1 MNLGISWEK
10 PVCAPAKPT
19 AGTQWAGLFCGLTLL
34 CGCLGC
40 LDLWQAAIWAVGA
53 FLLLTVLQATKL
65 RRWALP
71 GAALA
76 LFVACLCWPEA
87 VRLGVGA
94 VQNIW
99 REAVST
105 RFARIILPLSGEE
118 SPVFWCISG
127 GILGVMAAAGL
138 MGGSC
143 LTLLATLCC
152 ICTGEHFLFLIPL
165 LAGWMGTALVRAGWS
180 RALAVC
186 LLTLI
191 AAGALLP
198 VAQQLPPPQ
207 WQKSAGRLDRIAPRP
222 TGDKTVLTVTMTKP
236 QRMYLRGFVGQ
247 RYTSG
252 GWRELEPETLAG
264 WQDTF
269 YWLHEA
275 GFYGQTVPALAAQAA
290 GSQELGSMQ
299 ISGGGYL
306 PTGLASAEMLDA
318 GRYPD
323 DGTARADDFTCQYQ
337 VGGLTSWFQSQIDL
351 AASQPQAYLALEG
364 EYRAFVYDAYLALPP
379 SATQLLGQLLGDAQP
394 NTLPEIQSAI
404 RAFLDEHLTYDETVE
419 TDCGQVDFLNYLL
432 QGQKRGYSV
441 HYATTAV
448 CLLRYFGVPARY
460 ASGYFLPEDAG
471 EQVPERFAH
480 AWAEYYLD
488 GVGWIPFEVT
498 PGYEEEALEL
508 ENLLLDPDSS
518 FHTALGQ
525 TYTRPQSNQTPQ
537 APVQQE
543 TPNQGNQN
551 RARLP
556 GWSKWVL
563 LSLLLTALLVG
574 LGLLA
579 QKPLRRLA
587 HLRAMER
594 MTPKEAI
601 PQWYDYAC
609 YWLRRAGRPIP
620 DDWAAADNRE
630 ALFSSHPMTEEQR
643 QRMKAYAEAARHPE
657 KADPP
662 HQK

>member
-19 AGTQWAGLFCGLTLL
+19 AGTQWTGLFCALL
-34 CGCLGC
+34 LLFGCLGC
-40 LDLWQAAIWAVGA
+40 LDMWQAAIWAAGM
-53 FLLLTVLQATKL
+53 FLLLTGLRATRL
-65 RRWALP
+65 RSWALP

-76 LFVACLCWPEA
+76 LFIACLCCPEA

-94 VQNIW
+94 LQNGW

-105 RFARIILPLSGEE
+105 RFTRIILPLSGEE
-118 SPVFWCISG
+118 SPIFWCISG
-127 GILGVMAAAGL
+127 GILGVLATAGL
-138 MGGSC
+138 TGSSC
-143 LTLLATLCC
+143 LTLLAALCC

-165 LAGWMGTALVRAGWS
+165 LAGWMGTALVRTGWS

-198 VAQQLPPPQ
+198 LANQLPPPQ
-207 WQKSAGRLDRIAPRP
+207 WQKAAGRLDRIAPRP

-247 RYTSG
+247 RYTSD
-252 GWRELEPETLAG
+252 GWQALEPETLAG

-290 GSQELGSMQ
+290 GSQELGSLQ

-306 PTGLASAEMLDA
+306 PTGLASAEMLEER
-318 GRYPD
+318 RYPD
-323 DGTARADDFTCQYQ
+323 DRAVNGDTFTCQYQ

-379 SATQLLGQLLGDAQP
+379 SAGQLLGQLVGDAQP
-394 NTLPEIQSAI
+394 RTLPEIQSAI
-404 RAFLDEHLTYDETVE
+404 RAFLDEHLTYDETVQ
-419 TDCGQVDFLNYLL
+419 TNCGQVDFLNYLL

-460 ASGYFLPEDAG
+460 ASGYFLPEDAT

-498 PGYEEEALEL
+498 PGYEEEELEL
-508 ENLLLDPDSS
+508 ENLLLDPNSS
-518 FHTALGQ
+518 FHTAVSQ
-525 TYTRPQSNQTPQ
+525 TYTRPPSNQTPQ

-543 TPNQGNQN
+543 TPDQGNQN
-551 RARLP
+551 RAHLP
-556 GWSKWVL
+556 GWSKWAL
-563 LSLLLTALLVG
+563 LALLLASLLAA

-579 QKPLRRLA
+579 RKPLRRLA

-601 PQWYDYAC
+601 PEWYAYAC
-609 YWLRRAGRPIP
+609 HWLRRAGRPIP

-643 QRMKAYAEAARHPE
+643 QRMKAYAQAARHPE
-657 KADPP
+657 KTDPLS
-662 HQK
+662 QQ

>member
-1 MNLGISWEK
+1 MNLEISWEK
-10 PVCAPAKPT
+10 PRCVSNQPT

-40 LDLWQAAIWAVGA
+40 LDMWQAAIWAVGV
-53 FLLLTVLQATKL
+53 FLLLYMLRATKV
-65 RRWALP
+65 RSWVLP
-71 GAALA
+71 VAALA
-76 LFVACLCWPEA
+76 LFAACLCCPEA

-94 VQNIW
+94 LQNGW

-105 RFARIILPLSGEE
+105 RFARIILPLPGEE
-118 SPVFWCISG
+118 SVAFWCISG
-127 GILGVMAAAGL
+127 GVLGVLAAAGL
-138 MGGSC
+138 PGGSC
-143 LTLLATLCC
+143 LALLATLSCV
-152 ICTGEHFLFLIPL
+152 CTGDQFLWLIPL

-186 LLTLI
+186 LLTMAL
-191 AAGALLP
+191 ASALLP
-198 VAQQLPPPQ
+198 AAQHLPPPQ
-207 WQKSAGRLDRIAPRP
+207 WQPSPGRLDRIKPRP
-222 TGDKTVLTVTMTKP
+222 TGDQTVLTVTMTKP
-236 QRMYLRGFVGQ
+236 QRMYLRGYVGQ

-252 GWRELEPETLAG
+252 GWQALEPETLEG

-275 GFYGQTVPALAAQAA
+275 QFYGQTVPALAAQAA
-290 GSQELGSMQ
+290 GSPELGSMR

-306 PTGLASAEMLDA
+306 PTGLASAEVLDA
-318 GRYPD
+318 KRYPD
-323 DGTARADDFTCQYQ
+323 DGAAHADAFTCQYQ
-337 VGGLTSWFQSQIDL
+337 VGGLTGWFQSQIDL
-351 AASQPQAYLALEG
+351 AVSQPEEYLALEG
-364 EYRAFVYDAYLALPP
+364 EYRAFVYDAYLDLP
-379 SATQLLGQLLGDAQP
+379 AAAGQLLGQLVGDEQP
-394 NTLPEIQSAI
+394 RTLPEIQSAI

-419 TDCGQVDFLNYLL
+419 TNCGQVDFLNYLL

-508 ENLLLDPDSS
+508 ENLLLDPDSN
-518 FHTALGQ
+518 FHTATAQ

-543 TPNQGNQN
+543 TQEQGAQN

-563 LSLLLTALLVG
+563 LVAALLAG
-574 LGLLA
+574 AGLLA
-579 QKPLRRLA
+579 RKPLRRLA
-587 HLRAMER
+587 HLRAMAR

-601 PQWYDYAC
+601 PEWYAEAC

-620 DDWAAADNRE
+620 DDWAAAENRE
-630 ALFSSHPMTEEQR
+630 ALFSSHLMTEEQR
-643 QRMKAYAEAARHPE
+643 QRMKAYAEAAHHPE
-657 KADPP
+657 KDAPL